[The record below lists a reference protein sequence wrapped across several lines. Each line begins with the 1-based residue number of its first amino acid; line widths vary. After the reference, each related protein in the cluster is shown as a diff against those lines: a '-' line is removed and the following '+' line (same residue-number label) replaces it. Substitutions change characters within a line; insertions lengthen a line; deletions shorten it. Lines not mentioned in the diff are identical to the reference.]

1 MQFYEL
7 SSLFT
12 IKDGRV
18 SAADLT
24 PLIEASDFLIANSSS
39 TTSTA
44 EAWVDS
50 GDAAI
55 GREIAENLLKNVSPT
70 RLGASAY
77 PISFPAKVDSGW
89 CVLSLDKAEMDCSL
103 TFFSTEATHRIA
115 SVRAFLKHIAD
126 EDYMAALFIIE
137 KVARRDASEGPIP
150 FSALLDADLGD
161 FSVNGTWFDGDDDWG
176 YTYWSTFFDS
186 WGYTSPESYK
196 SWCIRMEDF
205 QKQLL
210 NWSKTTIDEL
220 LAFINAKV

>member
-7 SSLFT
+7 SSLFA

-44 EAWVDS
+44 EAWEVV

-55 GREIAENLLKNVSPT
+55 GREIAENLLKNVSPI
-70 RLGASAY
+70 GA
-77 PISFPAKVDSGW
+77 DSGW

-103 TFFSTEATHRIA
+103 TFFSTNATHRIA

-161 FSVNGTWFDGDDDWG
+161 FSVDGTWFDGDDDWG

-196 SWCIRMEDF
+196 SWCIRMEYF

>member
-7 SSLFT
+7 SSLFA

-39 TTSTA
+39 NDTA

-70 RLGASAY
+70 LLGASAY

-126 EDYMAALFIIE
+126 EDYMAALFSIE
-137 KVARRDASEGPIP
+137 KIARRDASEGPIP

-161 FSVNGTWFDGDDDWG
+161 FSVDGTWFDGDDDWG
-176 YTYWSTFFDS
+176 YTDWSTLFDS
-186 WGYTSPESYK
+186 WGYK
-196 SWCIRMEDF
+196 HHQSWCIRMEDF

-210 NWSKTTIDEL
+210 NWSKTTLDEL

>member
-7 SSLFT
+7 SSLFA

-55 GREIAENLLKNVSPT
+55 GREIAENLLKNVSPI
-70 RLGASAY
+70 GAY
-77 PISFPAKVDSGW
+77 SGW

-176 YTYWSTFFDS
+176 YTSWSTFFDS

>member
-7 SSLFT
+7 SSLFA

-39 TTSTA
+39 TSTA

-103 TFFSTEATHRIA
+103 TFFSTESTHRIA
-115 SVRAFLKHIAD
+115 SVRAFLNHIAD
-126 EDYMAALFIIE
+126 EDYMAALFSIE
-137 KVARRDASEGPIP
+137 KIARRDASEGPIP

-161 FSVNGTWFDGDDDWG
+161 FSVDGTWFDGDDDWG
-176 YTYWSTFFDS
+176 YTDWSTLFDS
-186 WGYTSPESYK
+186 WGYK
-196 SWCIRMEDF
+196 HHQSWCIRMEDF

-210 NWSKTTIDEL
+210 NWSKTTLDEL